1 VNSSQT
7 IGRAVFALPTPFT
20 SHLVLDTGA
29 LVANLE
35 FLTSLG
41 APPIVLNGT
50 TGEFPSLTAAERKLL
65 LETAARTYR
74 GAILNH
80 VGSCSTAEAVELLR
94 HSEEHAA
101 ASLVVAPFYFV
112 DAPEMGLRNHFA
124 QVARHARKPLYL
136 YDFPRYVRVSLTPSF
151 VASLAS
157 EFPIIRGIKSS
168 AGDIEL
174 CERYRPYV
182 AEVFVASETNVSD
195 TLHRGFAGIIAG
207 GANPVPEYLLSLA
220 AEAEG
225 NGKASEIA
233 HAYESWNAFRRAA
246 GGEMI
251 AVIKAAMA
259 ARLPG
264 YPPFVRAPLIALD
277 HEAQTRVRAEVA
289 ARIRR

>member
-1 VNSSQT
+1 
-7 IGRAVFALPTPFT
+7 VFALPTPFT

-41 APPIVLNGT
+41 APPILLNGT
-50 TGEFPSLTAAERKLL
+50 TGEFPSLTGAERKVI
-65 LETAARTYR
+65 LETAARKYD

-80 VGSCSTAEAVELLR
+80 VGSCSTHEAIELLR

-101 ASLVVAPFYFV
+101 ASLIVAPFYFA
-112 DAPEMGLRNHFA
+112 DPPEMGLRDHFA
-124 QVARHARKPLYL
+124 QVARQATKPLYL
-136 YDFPRYVRVSLTPSF
+136 YDFPRHARVSLTPSF

-168 AGDIEL
+168 VGDIEL

-182 AEVFVASETNVSD
+182 GEVFVASEANVSD
-195 TLHRGFAGIIAG
+195 TLRRGFAGIIAG

-220 AEAEG
+220 AEADG
-225 NGKASEIA
+225 NGKAGETA
-233 HAYESWNAFRRAA
+233 NAYELWNAFRRAV

-251 AVIKAAMA
+251 AIIKAAMA

-264 YPPFVRAPLIALD
+264 YPPFVRAPLVALD
-277 HEAQTRVRAEVA
+277 DEAQTRVRAEVA